1 MGMLRFDAWDMA
13 TLQDCLSV
21 LAECELKGFLTIDA
35 AKAAVV
41 KYLKVETDKRLA
53 EPSMEA
59 SVPEYVGTCPDCGS
73 SKLRRTSVEGEIILT
88 CIDCRWSGYIGVQP

>member
-1 MGMLRFDAWDMA
+1 MLNLSAWNMS

-21 LAECELKGFLTIDA
+21 LAECERQGFLSVA
-35 AKAAVV
+35 AAREEVAV
-41 KYLKVETDKRLA
+41 YLRAETDKRLA

-73 SKLRRTSVEGEIILT
+73 TTLRRTSVDGEIILT
-88 CIDCRWSGYIGVQP
+88 CMACRWSAYLGEQP